1 MQAVLPGA
9 EIDGPD
15 REPLHD
21 RANLLQRQAID
32 TRCIAVAECA
42 SQVALVREAEAER
55 EHAATC
61 VRKAFIQGSR
71 R

>member
-42 SQVALVREAEAER
+42 SQVALVREAEAESER
-55 EHAATC
+55 RGTGC
-61 VRKAFIQGSR
+61 GKAIVQVDR
-71 R
+71 H